1 MLGYQT
7 PKTAGH
13 ILKGEEVKLEG
24 QFHLDVAQGGP
35 PIQGPKQNRTIL
47 SAPKVRIVQNHPEF
61 AVLEIT
67 CSCGLK
73 TNVKCEYP
81 GPQTPEGPKTENGR
95 APVPDQTT
103 ENNQINGENQ
113 NAS

>member
-1 MLGYQT
+1 M
-7 PKTAGH
+7 PKTACH
-13 ILKGEEVKLEG
+13 ILKGEDVKLEG
-24 QFHLDVAQGGP
+24 QFHLDVTQGGAA
-35 PIQGPKQNRTIL
+35 IQGPKQNRTTL
-47 SAPKVRIVQNHPEF
+47 SAPQVRIVQNHPEF

-81 GPQTPEGPKTENGR
+81 GPQTPHESITENGQ
-95 APVPDQTT
+95 AGVPDQTT
-103 ENNQINGENQ
+103 ENNQINGENK

>member
-1 MLGYQT
+1 M

-13 ILKGEEVKLEG
+13 ILKGEDVKLEG
-24 QFHLDVAQGGP
+24 QFHLDVTQGWSHV
-35 PIQGPKQNRTIL
+35 QGPKQNRK
-47 SAPKVRIVQNHPEF
+47 APTAPQVRIVQNHPEF

-67 CSCGLK
+67 CSCGSK

-81 GPQTPEGPKTENGR
+81 GPQTPEGPKTENGQ
-95 APVPDQTT
+95 AGVPGQSPD
-103 ENNQINGENQ
+103 ENQSNGENQ

>member
-1 MLGYQT
+1 MT
-7 PKTAGH
+7 KTACH
-13 ILKGEEVKLEG
+13 ILKGEDVKLEG
-24 QFHLDVAQGGP
+24 QFHLDMAQAGAP
-35 PIQGPKQNRTIL
+35 VQGPKQNRTAL
-47 SAPKVRIVQNHPEF
+47 SAPQVRIVQNHPEF

-81 GPQTPEGPKTENGR
+81 GPQIPEGPKTENGQ
-95 APVPDQTT
+95 AGVADQTT
-103 ENNQINGENQ
+103 GNNQSNGENQ

>member
-1 MLGYQT
+1 M
-7 PKTAGH
+7 PKTACH
-13 ILKGEEVKLEG
+13 ILKSEDVKLEG
-24 QFHLDVAQGGP
+24 QFHLDVTQGGGP
-35 PIQGPKQNRTIL
+35 VQGTKQNRTAL
-47 SAPKVRIVQNHPEF
+47 SAPQVRIVQNNPEF

-81 GPQTPEGPKTENGR
+81 GPQTPEGPETENGQ
-95 APVPDQTT
+95 ADVPGQTT

>member
-1 MLGYQT
+1 M

-13 ILKGEEVKLEG
+13 ILKGEDVKIEG
-24 QFHLDVAQGGP
+24 QFHLDLTQGAP
-35 PIQGPKQNRTIL
+35 PAHGSQQNRAVL
-47 SAPKVRIVQNHPEF
+47 SAPQVRIVQNDPEF

-73 TNVKCEYP
+73 TNVKCQYQ
-81 GPQTPEGPKTENGR
+81 GPQIPEGPKTDNSQAANPG
-95 APVPDQTT
+95 QNTQ
-103 ENNQINGENQ
+103 NNQINGENQ